1 MRVAGGIPCSTNR
14 LQNPEYCDMI
24 NKIQN
29 LEDAMESFVSQ
40 DQLKELVKAAIAEVL
55 EERRDLLRDVIEEA
69 MEDIALS
76 RAIEEGEGTEIISRD
91 AVFNLLKVE

>member
-1 MRVAGGIPCSTNR
+1 
-14 LQNPEYCDMI
+14 
-24 NKIQN
+24 
-29 LEDAMESFVSQ
+29 MESFVSQ

>member
-1 MRVAGGIPCSTNR
+1 
-14 LQNPEYCDMI
+14 MI

>member
-1 MRVAGGIPCSTNR
+1 
-14 LQNPEYCDMI
+14 
-24 NKIQN
+24 
-29 LEDAMESFVSQ
+29 MESFVSQ
-40 DQLKELVKAAIAEVL
+40 DQLKDLVKAAIAEVL

-69 MEDIALS
+69 MEDIALA